1 MKTLKDLFEH
11 QIKDLY
17 SAEYQLIKALPK
29 MLEQATN
36 ENLKNSFRN
45 HLEETRS
52 QKKRIEEV
60 CENLNIEPS
69 GEDCKAMKG
78 LIEEAESFL
87 AEDAEDDVKDAG
99 IIAEAQRIEHYEI
112 SGYGTL
118 IRYAKELGYDK
129 EAEKLVQS
137 LEEEYKADEDLNDLA
152 KDKINKKAEA

>member
-11 QIKDLY
+11 RIKDLY
-17 SAEYQLIKALPK
+17 SAEDQLIKALPK

-36 ENLKNSFRN
+36 ENLKNSFKN
-45 HLEETRS
+45 HLEETRF

-60 CENLNIEPS
+60 CENLNIDPS

-137 LEEEYKADEDLNDLA
+137 LEEEYRADEDLNDLA